1 MFLRGVVR
9 HPKFD
14 ESVAAL
20 PGSVPRLEEAI
31 SGALWAIARQ
41 PDKDGVYI
49 QKYGVWQARF
59 RLTRS
64 SPSILLYYSFNDRY
78 LYALCA
84 RMAEDEVG

>member
-1 MFLRGVVR
+1 MLPRGVVR

-14 ESVAAL
+14 ESVAELSAL
-20 PGSVPRLEEAI
+20 APRIDDAI

-41 PDKDGVYI
+41 PDKYCI
-49 QKYGVWQARF
+49 YLQKYGVWQARF
-59 RLTRS
+59 RLTRN

-84 RMAEDEVG
+84 KVAEDEVG

>member
-1 MFLRGVVR
+1 MFHRGVVR

-20 PGSVPRLEEAI
+20 SASVPRLEEAI
-31 SGALWAIARQ
+31 SGALWAVARQ

-64 SPSILLYYSFNDRY
+64 SPSILLYYSFNDRF
-78 LYALCA
+78 LYALTA
-84 RMAEDEVG
+84 KMAEDESG